1 MKMTSVRQISFSRE
15 IQKIP
20 KFSVL
25 PDPSLREATKL
36 TQNSQKK
43 SYVAQLATRKKFGL
57 LLSPTAK
64 RQTPSAK
71 RQTTRNLELSR
82 ASWRVF
88 GTKFC

>member
-36 TQNSQKK
+36 TQNS
-43 SYVAQLATRKKFGL
+43 
-57 LLSPTAK
+57 
-64 RQTPSAK
+64 
-71 RQTTRNLELSR
+71 
-82 ASWRVF
+82 
-88 GTKFC
+88 